1 MLDNLRKTAFLSLIV
16 ATCYLLC
23 RMMWAAGTLAA
34 MSSLS
39 YPAISAFISFN
50 ADSDKQGKLTVITSS
65 KYFFVELTYW
75 KLMIL

>member
-1 MLDNLRKTAFLSLIV
+1 
-16 ATCYLLC
+16 
-23 RMMWAAGTLAA
+23 MWAAGTLAA

-75 KLMIL
+75 KLMILSFIVCDYKCVLDKV